1 MLDLLI
7 IGAGPAGLTA
17 LMFSTMY
24 GLDVL
29 CLGKEFGGKVAIA
42 PGIKDY
48 PGMPNLEGKD
58 FVAGL
63 KEQLD
68 GIGAKF
74 EENEV
79 VDIEICQDES
89 GKTAYFEVKTSDN
102 KVYKA
107 KTIVIAVGNINKQP
121 QKIMVTLLEK
131 LKIDTQRGFIESY
144 LEKTSKSGIFAA
156 GDCILYPES
165 LEQLVTATSTGA
177 DAAARVYE
185 TLKKE
190 KPPILWGKAKIPRM

>member
-7 IGAGPAGLTA
+7 IGSGPAGLTA

-58 FVAGL
+58 FVVGL

-68 GIGAKF
+68 GIGAKY
-74 EENEV
+74 EQNEV
-79 VDIEICQDES
+79 VDIEISQNDDGETQCF
-89 GKTAYFEVKTSDN
+89 KVKTSDD
-102 KVYKA
+102 KVYEA
-107 KTIVIAVGNINKQP
+107 KTLILAVGNINKQP
-121 QKIMVTLLEK
+121 QKIMVKLLEE
-131 LKIDTQRGFIESY
+131 LEIDTDRGFIESY
-144 LEKTSKSGIFAA
+144 LEKTNKSGIFAA

-177 DAAARVYE
+177 DAAAQVYE
-185 TLKKE
+185 MLKKE